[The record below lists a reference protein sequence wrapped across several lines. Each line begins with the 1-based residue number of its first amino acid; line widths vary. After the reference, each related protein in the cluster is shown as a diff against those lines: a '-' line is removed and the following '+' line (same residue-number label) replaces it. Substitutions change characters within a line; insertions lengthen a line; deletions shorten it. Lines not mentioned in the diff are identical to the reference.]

1 MAKNAAVCILFM
13 MVMAF
18 AVEQAES
25 TIILKSLILG
35 ALLKK
40 LFHHKKVEYVPVPA
54 PKPVIP
60 KPVIPKPTGRPVF
73 HKPAPG
79 EYVPVPKG
87 RRLMR
92 AAA

>member
-1 MAKNAAVCILFM
+1 M
-13 MVMAF
+13 
-18 AVEQAES
+18 
-25 TIILKSLILG
+25 KSVILG
-35 ALLKK
+35 SLLKK
-40 LFHHKKVEYVPVPA
+40 LFHHKKVEYVPVPTPKPVI